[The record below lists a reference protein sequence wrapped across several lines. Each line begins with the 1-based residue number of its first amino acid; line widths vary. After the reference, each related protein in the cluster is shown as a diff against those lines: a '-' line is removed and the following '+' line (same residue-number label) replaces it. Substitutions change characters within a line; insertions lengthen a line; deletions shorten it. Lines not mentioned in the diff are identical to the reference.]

1 MTKRMKVSILGGE
14 WYCFFIYIY
23 QRKQLTMFY
32 SFKILQNGWAF
43 GIGYFKMANGMKR
56 GFAFDFL
63 FWELIIGFG
72 RYDQGSIENLW

>member
-1 MTKRMKVSILGGE
+1 
-14 WYCFFIYIY
+14 
-23 QRKQLTMFY
+23 MFY